1 MAVVST
7 IIMMILLVLGLTLY
21 IKVKT
26 RQKQIETKLEECAFY
41 LESFS
46 KEISPNLTRE
56 EKVALLFSKL
66 IRAKALSNESF
77 LILKKERELEHSPTY
92 NKKPL

>member
-1 MAVVST
+1 
-7 IIMMILLVLGLTLY
+7 VLGLVLY

-26 RQKQIETKLEECAFY
+26 RQKQIEQKLEECAFY

-46 KEISPNLTRE
+46 REISPGLAKE

-66 IRAKALSNESF
+66 TRAKPLSQESF
-77 LILKKERELEHSPTY
+77 AILQRERETEDSPIY
-92 NKKPL
+92 NEKNI